1 VEWFSDVLW
10 SLLFWLPC
18 VDEAVAYRSV
28 AEFHQ
33 VAALDLSFRESRARS
48 GTRNLQL
55 ICGLSTHARK
65 RKIRLCTES
74 VLCVL
79 PAAGEDLFQRAEMR
93 RLQLQIRVVSVIL
106 MQEA

>member
-1 VEWFSDVLW
+1 MERFSDVPW
-10 SLLFWLPC
+10 GLLFWLPC

-28 AEFHQ
+28 AELHQ
-33 VAALDLSFRESRARS
+33 VAAFDLSFREC
-48 GTRNLQL
+48 Q
-55 ICGLSTHARK
+55 ARK

-93 RLQLQIRVVSVIL
+93 RLQLEIRVVSVIL